1 MKRKAPSDLQQL
13 FPKLRCTDG
22 DLTLIG
28 KSSNKAGNGVMF
40 QVQWQKSPEEVIII
54 SGRDSDKNKRVCV
67 MGLPGDTNA
76 TIDRF
81 HIVPKYQRSGFG
93 TRIMGMLK
101 ILYRNK
107 GTSRLLVT
115 NPRGDAVGWY
125 TGKQHFEKD
134 NMGNLV
140 FELQP
145 KNVRSTAQM
154 PPRCVLTIAENTRTA
169 KKNCIWR
176 SKRRFE
182 LRSRLCDKS
191 RQ

>member
-13 FPKLRCTDG
+13 FPNLRCNDG

-40 QVQWQKSPEEVIII
+40 QVQWQRSPEEVLII
-54 SGRDSDKNKRVCV
+54 SGRDGDRNNRVCV

-81 HIVPKYQRSGFG
+81 HIIQEYQRSGFG
-93 TRIMGMLK
+93 TRIMAMLK

-107 GTSRLLVT
+107 GTSRLIVT
-115 NPRGDAVGWY
+115 NPRADAMGWY
-125 TGKQHFEKD
+125 VGKQSFEKD

-140 FELQP
+140 FALQP

-154 PPRCVLTIAENTRTA
+154 PPRCVLTIPKNTRSA
-169 KKNCIWR
+169 KKNCIRR
-176 SKRRFE
+176 SKRHFE
-182 LRSRLCDKS
+182 LPCRLSDKS